1 MYNLKQTLH
10 FQVLL
15 LESILG
21 WAGVLDELEYAK
33 RLQRWC
39 FSGFTELG
47 DETGIVL
54 SETVK
59 QVFYEYTNVY

>member
-1 MYNLKQTLH
+1 
-10 FQVLL
+10 
-15 LESILG
+15 LG